1 MGFKKFIDDIF
12 STPGEDET
20 DQSVSAAEQTEDR
33 EIPAAEPKAEKAAE
47 KPTRRTASQTGAQAQ
62 ARTLPGANA
71 LELRICKPQSFAEVG
86 TIADHLLNRCTVVLN
101 LETTSKETARRIV
114 DFLNGVAYS
123 IDGQIKPVA
132 NNTFVLTPKSVSVT
146 GEETEEIPEEEPAED
161 SSFDNF

>member
-1 MGFKKFIDDIF
+1 MAIKKFFNDLF
-12 STPGEDET
+12 SSPASDEQEAPGEET
-20 DQSVSAAEQTEDR
+20 TEETAEVEAAAPAQT
-33 EIPAAEPKAEKAAE
+33 APKAA
-47 KPTRRTASQTGAQAQ
+47 PRRAPAPAKSSGAS
-62 ARTLPGANA
+62 A
-71 LELRICKPQSFAEVG
+71 LELKICKPQSFTEVG

-132 NNTFVLTPKSVSVT
+132 NNTFVLTPKTVSVT
-146 GEETEEIPEEEPAED
+146 GEEPENSLEEPETGDED

>member
-1 MGFKKFIDDIF
+1 MAFKNFINDLFAAPAD
-12 STPGEDET
+12 DET
-20 DQSVSAAEQTEDR
+20 EQVEKTEQTEVK
-33 EIPAAEPKAEKAAE
+33 ETPAAEPKTDKN
-47 KPTRRTASQTGAQAQ
+47 TRRVSPSAAPSAP
-62 ARTLPGANA
+62 ARTATGANA

-146 GEETEEIPEEEPAED
+146 GEETEEIPEEVPSED
-161 SSFDNF
+161 TSFDNF